1 MLSST
6 PEIRNTGRDCAD
18 SDGQVDNACG
28 NAARL
33 PKIDYNKSQK
43 GEHIMRQSR
52 RKVLKAGAALAAAA
66 SLPHFARAQSG
77 SIKIGMS
84 MPQTGSLGAGG
95 QAALVALRLWVD
107 DVNQRGGL
115 LNRKV
120 ELIAYDDQTNPANTP
135 GIYTKLLDIDKV
147 DLLIAPYGTVPT
159 APIVPMV
166 KQRGLLLMG
175 NFSFQVNAKVQHD
188 MWFNN
193 SPWNDAASWSD
204 GFIKAGQGAGAKTI
218 AILAADQEFAQNL
231 ANGARELAKKANIQ
245 SVYDQNYPPTTTD
258 FSSLIRGI
266 RAAKPEMVF
275 VMSYPNDSVAIIR
288 AVNEIGVGSQVQVF
302 GGGMV
307 GLQFTPIMTSLGS
320 LLNGVLNYNSYVPG
334 MKYPGIEDFLAR
346 YAKRAAEA
354 RVDPLGFYLPPFN
367 YAIGQMLEQAVN
379 GTKSLDHK
387 QLAAYL
393 RKNEMKTLV
402 GPIRYDKNGEWA
414 NPRVVQAQFRGVVD
428 KDTEQFRQPGK
439 QIVIYPDA
447 YKTGN
452 VITPFEKAR
461 SAK

>member
-1 MLSST
+1 
-6 PEIRNTGRDCAD
+6 
-18 SDGQVDNACG
+18 
-28 NAARL
+28 
-33 PKIDYNKSQK
+33 
-43 GEHIMRQSR
+43 MRQSR
-52 RKVLKAGAALAAAA
+52 RRVLKAGAALAAAA
-66 SLPHFARAQSG
+66 SLPKLARAQSG
-77 SIKIGMS
+77 PIKIGMS
-84 MPQTGSLGAGG
+84 MPQTGTLGAGG

-120 ELIAYDDQTNPANTP
+120 ELIAYDDQTNPANVP
-135 GIYTKLLDIDKV
+135 AIYTKLLDIDKV

-159 APIVPMV
+159 APVMPMV

-193 SPWNDAASWSD
+193 APWNDAASWSD
-204 GFIKAGQGAGAKTI
+204 GFIKAGLGAGSKTI

-231 ANGARELAKKANIQ
+231 ANGARELAKKASIK

-334 MKYPGIEDFLAR
+334 MRFPGIEDFLSR

-354 RVDPLGFYLPPFN
+354 KVDPLGFYLPPFN
-367 YAIGQMLEQAVN
+367 YAIGQMIEQAVN

-393 RKNEMKTLV
+393 RKNEMTTVV
-402 GPIRYDKNGEWA
+402 GPIRYDKMGEWA
-414 NPRVVQAQFRGVVD
+414 NPRVVQAQFRGVAD
-428 KDTEQFRQPGK
+428 KNTEQFREPGK
-439 QIVIYPDA
+439 QVVIYPDA
-447 YKTGN
+447 YKTGD
-452 VITPFEKAR
+452 VITPFDKAR